1 MTVNITIYENENK
14 ECEEPGPVTVDTDV
28 VIDVFADVL
37 ESFTTKLDARRDE
50 DGEVSVD
57 DLIAAFKDTVGA
69 VMEELQ
75 DAAGELQVEEAQRC
89 RSRDRPT
96 PKGI

>member
-1 MTVNITIYENENK
+1 MTVNITIYENNQ
-14 ECEEPGPVTVDTDV
+14 EPEPVTVDADV
-28 VIDVFADVL
+28 VTDVFADVL
-37 ESFTTKLDARRDE
+37 KSFTTKLDARRDE

-69 VMEELQ
+69 VMDELQ

-89 RSRDRPT
+89 RSGDRPSPEGT
-96 PKGI
+96 